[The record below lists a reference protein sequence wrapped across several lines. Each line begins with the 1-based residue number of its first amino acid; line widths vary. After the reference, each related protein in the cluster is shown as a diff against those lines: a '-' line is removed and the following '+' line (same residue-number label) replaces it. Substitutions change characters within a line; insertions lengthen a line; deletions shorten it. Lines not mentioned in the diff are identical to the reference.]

1 MNSILRITRSA
12 SALWPFYLGVLA
24 AAAVT
29 AVLALV
35 SPFLT
40 RQATDT
46 IVEALQNDGP
56 VDAALRTV
64 LLLAFA
70 LFLADAA
77 NALFRNIGS
86 YIGDVMVA
94 RLRQILSTRYFA
106 KLLALPQGY
115 YDNQVTGTIIAR
127 LDRSIAN
134 ITQFVQS
141 FSNNFFT
148 MIIQTVAVLA
158 ITAWY
163 YWPLAILLA
172 LLFPVYMWLTAL
184 TSKRWQKFESTK
196 NENIDLANGRFAE
209 VIGQVKVAK
218 SFVSETREL
227 DHFARRYRSVV
238 DTTKPQSN
246 WWHLMD
252 TFRGIA
258 MALIFLGIYAV
269 VFWRTLEGHFTLGD
283 MVMLLQMVAMAKQ
296 PVFMMSWIV
305 DSAQRAIAGSKD
317 YFKVMEED
325 LEPTASRELVAATT
339 GSDTPQLDLTPIPPL
354 EPRSGAPV
362 FSFDH
367 VSFAYEEGK
376 PVVEDISFAA
386 AEGHKVALVG
396 ESGGGKSTLVNLLLG
411 LYHPSAGHLDVL
423 GHRVD
428 DLTASRL
435 RASVGV
441 VFQESYLFSGT
452 IRENIAYGK
461 PGATEEEIVDVAKRA
476 NAHEFIQAF
485 PDGYDTVIGER
496 GLKLSGGQ
504 KQRVSV
510 ARAMLKDAPILVLD
524 EATSALDTKS
534 ERAVQAGLD
543 ELMKD
548 RTTLIIAH
556 RLSTIADVD
565 TIITLDRG
573 RIDEMGSPA
582 ELAQSGGIY
591 AELLK
596 LTQSTSAADR
606 RRLKKYGFV
615 SGSASEADDAEETNG
630 SESATAQGD

>member
-12 SALWPFYLGVLA
+12 SALWPFYLGVLLTA
-24 AAAVT
+24 TIT
-29 AVLALV
+29 AVVALI

-40 RQATDT
+40 REATDT
-46 IVEALQNDGP
+46 IVDALQNDAP
-56 VDAALRTV
+56 LSDALRTV
-64 LLLAFA
+64 LLLAVA

-77 NALFRNIGS
+77 NALFRNIGG
-86 YIGDVMVA
+86 YIGDVMVS
-94 RLRQILSTRYFA
+94 RLREILSTRYFA

-141 FSNNFFT
+141 FANNFFT
-148 MIIQTVAVLA
+148 MIIQTLAVLA

-184 TSKRWQKFESTK
+184 TSKRWQKFEAVK
-196 NENIDLANGRFAE
+196 NENIDVANGRFAE

-227 DHFARRYRSVV
+227 SHFAKRYRTVV
-238 DTTKPQSN
+238 DTTKPQSR
-246 WWHLMD
+246 WWHMMD
-252 TFRGIA
+252 TFRGLA
-258 MALIFLGIYAV
+258 MAVIFLGIYGV
-269 VFWRTLEGHFTLGD
+269 IFWRTLEGHFSLGD
-283 MVMLLQMVAMAKQ
+283 MVMLLQMVSSAKQ

-305 DSAQRAIAGSKD
+305 DTAQRAIAGSKD
-317 YFKVMEED
+317 YFKVMEEE
-325 LEPTASRELVAATT
+325 LEPTAPRELVAATT
-339 GSDTPQLDLTPIPPL
+339 GSHTPQLDLTPVSPL
-354 EPRSGAPV
+354 EPTPGAPV

-386 AEGHKVALVG
+386 SEGHKVALVG
-396 ESGGGKSTLVNLLLG
+396 ESGGGKSTLVNLLLS

-615 SGSASEADDAEETNG
+615 SGSASESEDAEEDPRWADKAD
-630 SESATAQGD
+630 E

>member
-12 SALWPFYLGVLA
+12 SALWPFYLGVLLTA
-24 AAAVT
+24 TIT
-29 AVLALV
+29 AVVALV

-40 RQATDT
+40 REATDT
-46 IVEALQNDGP
+46 IVGALQNDAPLG
-56 VDAALRTV
+56 DALRTV
-64 LLLAFA
+64 LLLAVA

-77 NALFRNIGS
+77 NALFRNIGG
-86 YIGDVMVA
+86 YIGDVMVS
-94 RLRQILSTRYFA
+94 RLREILSTRYFA

-141 FSNNFFT
+141 FANNFFT
-148 MIIQTVAVLA
+148 MIIQTIAVLA

-163 YWPLAILLA
+163 YWPLAVLLA

-184 TSKRWQKFESTK
+184 TSKRWQKFEAVK

-227 DHFARRYRSVV
+227 SHFAQRYRTVV
-238 DTTKPQSN
+238 DTTKPQSR
-246 WWHLMD
+246 WWHMMD
-252 TFRGIA
+252 TFRGLA
-258 MALIFLGIYAV
+258 MAVIFLGIYGV
-269 VFWRTLEGHFTLGD
+269 IFWRTLEGHFSLGD
-283 MVMLLQMVAMAKQ
+283 MVMLLQMVSSAKQ

-305 DSAQRAIAGSKD
+305 DTAQRAIAGSKD
-317 YFKVMEED
+317 YFKVMEEE
-325 LEPTASRELVAATT
+325 LEPTAPRELVAATT
-339 GSDTPQLDLTPIPPL
+339 GSHTPQLDLTPVRPL
-354 EPRSGAPV
+354 EPTPGAPV
-362 FSFDH
+362 FSFDR

-606 RRLKKYGFV
+606 RRLKKFGFV
-615 SGSASEADDAEETNG
+615 SGHAAESEEEEEADV
-630 SESATAQGD
+630 